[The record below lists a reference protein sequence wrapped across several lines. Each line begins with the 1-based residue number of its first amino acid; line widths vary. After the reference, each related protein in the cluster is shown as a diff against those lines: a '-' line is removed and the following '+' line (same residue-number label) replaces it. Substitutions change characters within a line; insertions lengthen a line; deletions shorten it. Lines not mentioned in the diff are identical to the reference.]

1 MTVYSRIPMQVFV
14 DGKRVGASDDGQ
26 LMLPNGTHRIDFV
39 NDHFHYRS
47 STSLTIQSGR
57 VQSYNVT
64 LPTAQVR
71 VTTTPGAEVFVE
83 GERMGVAPLDPILVP
98 IGTREIVARDA
109 NGEKREI
116 VEVKYGDTLEVS
128 LVPQAADG
136 SSGPAVPHLA
146 PLSRAR

>member
-1 MTVYSRIPMQVFV
+1 MVQHWRGENWEAMSIT
-14 DGKRVGASDDGQ
+14 AS
-26 LMLPNGTHRIDFV
+26 
-39 NDHFHYRS
+39 
-47 STSLTIQSGR
+47 
-57 VQSYNVT
+57 
-64 LPTAQVR
+64 TAQVR

-109 NGEKREI
+109 NGEKRQV

-128 LVPQAADG
+128 LVPQAAGD
-136 SSGPAVPHLA
+136 SSGPAVPRLA